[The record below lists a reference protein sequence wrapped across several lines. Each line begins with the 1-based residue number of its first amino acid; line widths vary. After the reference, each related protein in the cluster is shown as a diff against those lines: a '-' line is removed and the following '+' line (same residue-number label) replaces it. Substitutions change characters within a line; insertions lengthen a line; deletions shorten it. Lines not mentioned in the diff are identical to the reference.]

1 MSTYI
6 KGGVCVCFIE
16 TFSRE
21 IKSLKQ
27 YFGFVLLFLQ
37 SENMPMNFILQI
49 IEFPDLGIQRCKF

>member
-27 YFGFVLLFLQ
+27 YFGFVLLFAKWKHANELY
-37 SENMPMNFILQI
+37 SSNHRVSRFGNTKM
-49 IEFPDLGIQRCKF
+49 